1 MKKVQ
6 EIIKPF
12 LAIILGALILLYF
25 FNWLTLEGAGLA
37 IGIIALVIA
46 VYYIAVGIL
55 TVLLG
60 EKLKG
65 ARKILDAVSMALF
78 PIFIFVYF
86 LIVIV
91 NAGSEYGPTG
101 WVIAITTLSTSII
114 TAGAIVVAT
123 FVNVK
128 VIKRIAKLIALIFI
142 LTLLL
147 NILFTPQG
155 NPIVLGNFD
164 IVLFVIYFVY
174 SYMLLSSLSSL
185 ESKERKA
192 EIEE

>member
-12 LAIILGALILLYF
+12 LAIILGAIILLYY

-37 IGIIALVIA
+37 IGIIALILA
-46 VYYIAVGIL
+46 VYYIATGIL
-55 TVLLG
+55 SVLLG

-65 ARKILDAVSMALF
+65 ARKVLDAISMALF

-91 NAGSEYGPTG
+91 NAGSGYGPTG
-101 WVIAITTLSTSII
+101 WVIAILTLSASI
-114 TAGAIVVAT
+114 AASGALIVAS

-128 VIKRIAKLIALIFI
+128 VIKRIAKLIAMVFI

-147 NILFTPQG
+147 NILFDIQG

-164 IVLFVIYFVY
+164 VVLFVIYFVY

-185 ESKERKA
+185 ESKEGNTVS
-192 EIEE
+192 EE